1 MTFLLDHDVPI
12 EAARLLRREGHTAIR
27 IVECLPVTTPDPD
40 VLAHAQAQGWI
51 TITCNRRDFLP
62 LAGAGLHPGLIVLI
76 RRKTRQ
82 AECAHLLRL
91 LRSAGESGLTG
102 NVNFA

>member
-27 IVECLPVTTPDPD
+27 IVECLPVTTPDPA
-40 VLAHAQAQGWI
+40 VFAHAKAQGWL
-51 TITCNRRDFLP
+51 TLTCNRRDYLL
-62 LAGAGLHPGLIVLI
+62 LAKAGPHPGLIILI
-76 RRKTRQ
+76 RRKTRH
-82 AECAHLLRL
+82 AECAHLLHL
-91 LRSAGESGLTG
+91 LRHAGESGLTG

>member
-12 EAARLLRREGHTAIR
+12 EAARLLRHEGHTPVR
-27 IVECLPVTTPDPD
+27 IIECLSVTTPDPE
-40 VLAHAQAQGWI
+40 VFAHATSKGWL

-62 LAGAGLHPGLIVLI
+62 LAAAGPHPGLILLI

-91 LRSAGESGLTG
+91 LRNAGESGLTG

>member
-12 EAARLLRREGHTAIR
+12 EAARLLRREGHTALR
-27 IVECLPVTTPDPD
+27 IVECLPVTTPDAG
-40 VLAHAQAQGWI
+40 VFAHAKAEGWF
-51 TITCNRRDFLP
+51 TVTCNRRDFLP
-62 LAGAGLHPGLIVLI
+62 LAEAGPHPGLILLI

-91 LRSAGESGLTG
+91 LRNAGESGLAG